1 MDIPKDIT
9 YCFGRPNT
17 IYEVRCKNCERFIR
31 LYDFRRQIFSM
42 ADLSPKNGSKKCE
55 YFMERED

>member
-9 YCFGRPNT
+9 YCIGRANT
-17 IYEVRCKNCERFIR
+17 IYEVKCKNCERFIR
-31 LYDFRRQIFSM
+31 LYDFRGQIFSM

-55 YFMERED
+55 YFMERE